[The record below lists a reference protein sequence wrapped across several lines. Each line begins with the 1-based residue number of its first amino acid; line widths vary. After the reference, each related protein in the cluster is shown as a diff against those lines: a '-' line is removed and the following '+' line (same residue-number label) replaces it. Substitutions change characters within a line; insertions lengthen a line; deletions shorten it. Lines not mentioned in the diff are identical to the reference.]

1 MDLCKFASVELGVT
15 AITYKDLEITAFMVM
30 PSCSYQVRL
39 MVIETLAKDYLNN
52 NILSFDEYR
61 NS

>member
-39 MVIETLAKDYLNN
+39 MVIETLQK
-52 NILSFDEYR
+52 II
-61 NS
+61 